1 MATTMNRSTT
11 NAATNTFVYWIVA
24 LVAAIFLLAYLM
36 RAGPISD
43 PSVIIAPPPIQSFP
57 VPQ

>member
-1 MATTMNRSTT
+1 MATTYDRT
-11 NAATNTFVYWIVA
+11 NATTNTFVYWIVA
-24 LVAAIFLLAYLM
+24 LVAAIFFLAYLM

-43 PSVIIAPPPIQSFP
+43 PAGIIAPPPLQSFP

>member
-1 MATTMNRSTT
+1 MATTYEQSTA
-11 NAATNTFVYWIVA
+11 NATTNTFVYWIVA
-24 LVAAIFLLAYLM
+24 LVAAIFLVAYLM